1 MRTLDAKL
9 DQQKLNTSVELCT
22 TTFQADAHLHATAS
36 THVGHATAS
45 THVGLKTKTPA
56 YCGDHSAEEQ
66 CVDQL
71 STSG

>member
-1 MRTLDAKL
+1 MPARTLDAKL
-9 DQQKLNTSVELCT
+9 DQQKLNTSVELWP

-36 THVGHATAS
+36 A
-45 THVGLKTKTPA
+45 HVGLETKTAA